1 VRSVIRRASRTRDAG
16 RARTD
21 RVVWQAASTL
31 LGYPDEDLIAGLP
44 LVDAAVTGLPA
55 RVRDPLAVMAARLGA
70 VPLLEAQEDYV
81 ETFDHKRRRTLY
93 LTYWVAGDTRN
104 RGRAILRFAEVYRAS
119 GTTPPRD
126 ELADHLAVVLEFAA
140 TVDPVAGRRLLASH
154 VTPLSML
161 HSALSEHRSP
171 YAGVVEAV
179 LATLPPP
186 GPADLA
192 EARRLAQAGPPVE
205 AVGLEPYP
213 TGGPR

>member
-1 VRSVIRRASRTRDAG
+1 VRAMLRRPPRLRG
-16 RARTD
+16 RTD
-21 RVVWQAASTL
+21 RVVVWQAASTL
-31 LGYPDEDLIAGLP
+31 LAYPDEELVARLP
-44 LVDAAVTGLPA
+44 LVRAAVADLRPVL
-55 RVRDPLAVMAARLGA
+55 REPLVGTADHLAAL
-70 VPLLEAQEDYV
+70 PLLRAQADYV

-119 GTTPPRD
+119 GVSPPRG
-126 ELADHLAVVLEFAA
+126 ELPDHLAVVLEFAA
-140 TVDPVAGRRLLASH
+140 TVDPVAGHRLLAAH

-161 HSALSEHRSP
+161 HAALSEHGSP
-171 YAGVVEAV
+171 YAAVVEAV
-179 LATLPPP
+179 RATLPPP

-192 EARRLAQAGPPVE
+192 EARRLARAGPPVE

>member
-1 VRSVIRRASRTRDAG
+1 MRALQRRRDA
-16 RARTD
+16 AHTP
-21 RVVWQAASTL
+21 VVWQAASVL
-31 LGYPDEDLIAGLP
+31 LGYPDERLVGLLP
-44 LVDAAVTGLPA
+44 LVRDAVAELPG
-55 RVRDPLAVMAARLGA
+55 RLGG
-70 VPLLEAQEDYV
+70 PLLGALDGLSDLPLLAAQQQYV
-81 ETFDHKRRRTLY
+81 ETFDHRRRRTLY

-119 GTTPPRD
+119 GATPPRE

-140 TVDPVAGRRLLASH
+140 TVDPVAGRRLLATH

-161 HSALSEHRSP
+161 HDALAQHASP

-213 TGGPR
+213 VAGLDRGGVR

>member
-1 VRSVIRRASRTRDAG
+1 MKAAWRRSAQPRSRPDRA
-16 RARTD
+16 
-21 RVVWQAASTL
+21 VVWQAASTL
-31 LGYPDEDLIAGLP
+31 ISYPDEELVARLP
-44 LVDAAVTGLPA
+44 LVRAALETLPA
-55 RVRDPLAVMAARLGA
+55 RLREPLAGAADRLA
-70 VPLLEAQEDYV
+70 ALPLLQAQAEYV

-119 GTTPPRD
+119 GVTPPAD
-126 ELADHLAVVLEFAA
+126 ELPDHLAVTLEFAA
-140 TVDPVAGRRLLASH
+140 TVDPVAGHRLLASH

-161 HSALSEHRSP
+161 HAALVDHGSP

-186 GPADLA
+186 GPGDLA
-192 EARRLAQAGPPVE
+192 EARRLAQAGPPAE

-213 TGGPR
+213 TGGPQ